1 MKPLIRL
8 FFRVL
13 RLALAPFV
21 LGWYALQR
29 PRPVSRPPEAQQR
42 ADARTAHFALYHF
55 PTCPFCLKTRN
66 EIHRLALKIE
76 LRDARND
83 PAHRA
88 ALAAGGGKV
97 QTPCLR
103 IDEGGKTTWLYE
115 SGEIMAWLAREFPV

>member
-8 FFRVL
+8 FFRGVRLLAAPVVL
-13 RLALAPFV
+13 TGYALARPK
-21 LGWYALQR
+21 AMQR
-29 PRPVSRPPEAQQR
+29 TPEAQ
-42 ADARTAHFALYHF
+42 AAVDARTAKLALYHF

-83 PAHRA
+83 PVHRA

-97 QTPCLR
+97 QTPCLLIR
-103 IDEGGKTTWLYE
+103 DAADGETWLYE
-115 SGEIMAWLAREFPV
+115 SADIMAYLAREFA